1 MLLLMLLLNVD
12 DDDDDDDDN
21 ADVNDYRYKLNQ
33 QILIVW

>member
-1 MLLLMLLLNVD
+1 MLLLNVD